1 MHFQGKYCNEK
12 KTVVFVVSQ
21 RELFAIPYRVLSR
34 KQIMTEDNM
43 MPSELLPLKGEENL
57 KARPEKKILG
67 IFSSY
72 MAFPHSLS
80 TRGMN

>member
-21 RELFAIPYRVLSR
+21 SELFAISYRVLSR

-43 MPSELLPLKGEENL
+43 MPLELLPLKGEENL
-57 KARPEKKILG
+57 KARPEKKSWVSFLLIWD
-67 IFSSY
+67 
-72 MAFPHSLS
+72 FP
-80 TRGMN
+80 TVYQQEE